1 MRRTARLV
9 TGPTHSGK
17 TGRLLAWAEG
27 RGGVVGIAAP
37 DGPGGRRMMD
47 LASGEHVEMEGPGPE
62 EAVVEIGPY
71 RFRQAAFDWAHDRLL
86 DAADASRAKYLVV
99 DEIGP
104 LELRG
109 EALAPALD
117 ALLARPSLPEPI
129 VIVRDSLTDAV
140 AARFDLSWAPFPPD

>member
-1 MRRTARLV
+1 MPRPARLV

-17 TGRLLAWAEG
+17 TGRLLRWAEG
-27 RGGVVGIAAP
+27 RSDVVGIVTP
-37 DGPGGRRMMD
+37 DGPTGRRMVD
-47 LASGEHVEMEGPGPE
+47 LVSGAHVEMEGPGLD

-71 RFRQAAFDWAHDRLL
+71 RFRQAAFDWARERLL
-86 DAADASRAKYLVV
+86 AVAEDPRARYLII

-117 ALLARPSLPEPI
+117 LLLVRPVLPELI
-129 VIVRDSLTDAV
+129 VIVRDSLVDAV
-140 AARFDLSWAPFPPD
+140 PGRFDLSWAPFPPD